1 MALELRQSVSMKQT
15 LQLRMTPQLQQ
26 AIKLLQLNRMDL
38 VSAVRNELLEN
49 PMLEEQS
56 EITSAEAHLQS
67 NAEIKHTAEKLD
79 QSSTVSGAE
88 QTTEK
93 AQKEIDWEAYLANY
107 SSPTP
112 GAGPQRLRDDDL
124 PGYEA
129 TLTKS
134 TTLFDH
140 LMWQLQVS
148 DLAEQEREVALVI
161 IGNVDDDGYMKMVTV
176 EQIADEVDRDVE
188 YVEEVLGLVQAFD
201 PVGVAARDLRECL
214 LIQARLLEAG
224 AIVEDV
230 IGDHMDNLEKKNYL
244 AIARE
249 MDIELDEVIEA
260 AKIIS
265 QMEPKPGRPFATDES
280 QYITP
285 DIYIKKVDGEYVTI
299 LNEDG
304 LPKLKVSNFYRN
316 ALVGKGNKDTKNYV
330 KDKLNAAQ
338 WLISSIQQRQRT
350 IVKVTDSILRFQRD
364 FFEKGVEHL
373 KPLILRDVAEDIGM
387 HESTVSRVT
396 NGKYVHTERGIYEL
410 KYFFNSSIGS
420 NDGSG
425 DLASEAVK
433 SKIKAL
439 VADENPKKPLS
450 DQKIVDQLAKDGVKI
465 ARRTV
470 AKYREMMGILP
481 SSKRKRLF

>member
-1 MALELRQSVSMKQT
+1 MAIELRQQIALKQT
-15 LQLRMTPQLQQ
+15 LRMTPQLQQ

-38 VSAVRNELLEN
+38 VDAVRSELLEN

-56 EITSAEAHLQS
+56 EITSAEAHIQS
-67 NAEIKHTAEKLD
+67 TEEVRRTQAERD
-79 QSSTVSGAE
+79 QTSTVSADDSSAE
-88 QTTEK
+88 K
-93 AQKEIDWEAYLANY
+93 AAQKEIDWEAYVANY

-112 GAGPQRLRDDDL
+112 GMGPQRLRDDDL

-140 LMWQLQVS
+140 LIWQLQVS
-148 DLAEQEREVALVI
+148 DLSEQEREVAVVI
-161 IGNVDDDGYMKMVTV
+161 IGNIDDDGYMKTVTV
-176 EQIADEVDRDVE
+176 EQIAEEVDRDPE
-188 YVEEVLGLVQAFD
+188 YVDEVLGLIQSFD
-201 PVGVAARDLRECL
+201 PVGVGARSLQECL

-230 IGDHMDNLEKKNYL
+230 ISEHMDNLEKKNYQ
-244 AIARE
+244 AIARD

-265 QMEPKPGRPFATDES
+265 HMEPKPGRPFVTDES

-316 ALVGKGNKDTKNYV
+316 ALSGTGNKDTKNYV
-330 KDKLNAAQ
+330 KEKLNAAQ

-410 KYFFNSSIGS
+410 KYFFNSSIGT

-439 VADENPKKPLS
+439 VAAENKKKPMS
-450 DQKIVDQLAKDGVKI
+450 DQKIVDALKKDGVVI

-481 SSKRKRLF
+481 SSKRKELF